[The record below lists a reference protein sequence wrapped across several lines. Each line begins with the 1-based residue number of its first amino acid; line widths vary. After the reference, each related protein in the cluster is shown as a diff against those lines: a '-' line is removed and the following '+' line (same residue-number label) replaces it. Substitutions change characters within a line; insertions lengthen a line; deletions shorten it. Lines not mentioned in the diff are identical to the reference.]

1 MYPLVLPE
9 IREQLSEM
17 CWRKDVDV
25 QPGKSIISYKKILGY
40 FHKREDDQTARCFL
54 GELLSVYA
62 STKTPVLKPWPE
74 NV

>member
-1 MYPLVLPE
+1 MYPLGLLE
-9 IREQLSEM
+9 IREQLLEM

-25 QPGKSIISYKKILGY
+25 QPGKSIISYKKILVY
-40 FHKREDDQTARCFL
+40 FHKCEDGQAARCFL

-62 STKTPVLKPWPE
+62 STKTLVLKPWPE